1 MAGQKY
7 YNKFQPFSEYPLIQ
21 PRTKVT
27 NIEAGILRQV
37 LTSDSFTQNK
47 DFVFKFQVWVP

>member
-7 YNKFQPFSEYPLIQ
+7 YNKFQPFSEYPIIQ
-21 PRTKVT
+21 RRTKVT
-27 NIEAGILRQV
+27 NIEAEILRQV
-37 LTSDSFTQNK
+37 LISDSFTQNK